1 MSTPPPPFPAQGP
14 AGYQPQP
21 LAACS
26 WHPDRGTALTCSR
39 CGRPACAECLT
50 PASVG
55 FHCRACVAEG
65 RAVQQAPRTVSGAR
79 MGQKPVVSITLIGI
93 NLVVFL
99 LTAVQARSAM
109 DLSGSTVYQH
119 GSLLPIEVAS
129 GEYWRLLT
137 AGFLHANL
145 IHIATNMISLYIIG
159 IPLERILG
167 RGRFLLIYLLSLL
180 GGSIS
185 VMLFSGLFTP
195 TIGASG
201 AIYGL
206 MGALLVTFKRL
217 NYELRPLI
225 IVLALNVY
233 VTFQFPGI
241 SWQGHLGGLLVG
253 AIVGASMVFPPRE
266 SRRNWQWG
274 TAIGVVVVCAALLVF
289 RNAQIGEWFCVYS
302 VRGISCVPAH

>member
-1 MSTPPPPFPAQGP
+1 
-14 AGYQPQP
+14 
-21 LAACS
+21 
-26 WHPDRGTALTCSR
+26 
-39 CGRPACAECLT
+39 
-50 PASVG
+50 
-55 FHCRACVAEG
+55 VAEG
-65 RAVQQAPRTVSGAR
+65 RADQQAPRTVSGSR
-79 MGQKPVVSITLIGI
+79 LGQKPLVSIVLIGI
-93 NLVVFL
+93 NLLAFL
-99 LTAVQARSAM
+99 LTAVQAQSAM
-109 DLSGSTVYQH
+109 DLSDSAAYQH
-119 GSLLPIEVAS
+119 GALLPIEVAS

-145 IHIATNMISLYIIG
+145 IHIATNMISLYILG

-167 RGRFLLIYLLSLL
+167 RGRFLVIYLLSLL

-217 NYELRPLI
+217 DYELRPLL

-233 VTFQFPGI
+233 VTFQFAGI
-241 SWQGHLGGLLVG
+241 SWQGHLGGLVVG

-266 SRRNWQWG
+266 TRKQWQWG
-274 TAIGVVVVCAALLVF
+274 TAIAVLVICFALLIF
-289 RNAQIGEWFCVYS
+289 RNAQIGEWFCVYN
-302 VRGISCVPAH
+302 VRGITCVPAH

>member
-1 MSTPPPPFPAQGP
+1 M
-14 AGYQPQP
+14 
-21 LAACS
+21 
-26 WHPDRGTALTCSR
+26 
-39 CGRPACAECLT
+39 
-50 PASVG
+50 
-55 FHCRACVAEG
+55 
-65 RAVQQAPRTVSGAR
+65 QQAPRTVAGAR
-79 MGQKPVVSITLIGI
+79 LGQRPVVSIVLIAVNAI
-93 NLVVFL
+93 AFL
-99 LTAVQARSAM
+99 WTAVQAGSAM
-109 DLSGSTVYQH
+109 DLSDSGAYQH

-129 GEYWRLLT
+129 GDNWRLLT

-145 IHIATNMISLYIIG
+145 IHLATNMFSLYILG

-167 RGRFLLIYLLSLL
+167 RGRFVLIYLLSLL
-180 GGSIS
+180 GGSVS

-217 NYELRPLI
+217 KYELRPLI
-225 IVLALNVY
+225 IVLVLNVY

-241 SWQGHLGGLLVG
+241 SWQGHLGGLVVG

-266 SRRNWQWG
+266 TRRNWQWG
-274 TAIGVVVVCAALLVF
+274 TAIGVLVVCVALLVF

-302 VRGISCVPAH
+302 IRGITCVPAH